1 MTVVT
6 VVTVVTSALPSNLC
20 VCQLKEEFDLPYM
33 TKCDGESILHL
44 YAHGGIDFAAKHL
57 DGVFAFVLLDV
68 EKQKV
73 FVGRD
78 LYGVRPCFRTVTPA
92 GVLAVSSEG
101 KGQRRYPVRHL
112 LVKCCVI
119 LLIYMFD
126 V

>member
-1 MTVVT
+1 MTI
-6 VVTVVTSALPSNLC
+6 VTSAPLVTC
-20 VCQLKEEFDLPYM
+20 VSVSQLKKEFDLPYM

-68 EKQKV
+68 KEQKV

-101 KGQRRYPVRHL
+101 KGQHRYPIRHL
-112 LVKCCVI
+112 LVGCGVI
-119 LLIYMFD
+119 
-126 V
+126 